1 MPTQAASTY
10 LEAIR
15 HLPVGSALIIP
26 DVSWAEYEALLAEL
40 GDGYAV
46 RVTYDQGRLEIVS
59 PSGKHE
65 KWKEFILRVAGVL
78 ADELGTG
85 LESFGSTTFK
95 HEGLQQGA
103 EPDTCFYV
111 QHATQ
116 VIGKDELDL
125 AVDLPPDVV
134 VEIDVS
140 HSSKR
145 KLTFYAKLGVP
156 EVWRYDGQHAFMY
169 QRSGAGYTE
178 IPASVAFPAFT
189 AEELTVLLR
198 QLKAEGQQT
207 ILEAF
212 RRSLRE
218 RRDA

>member
-10 LEAIR
+10 IEAIR

-26 DVSWAEYEALLAEL
+26 DVPWAEYEELLAEL
-40 GDGYAV
+40 GEGYAV

-65 KWKEFILRVAGVL
+65 KWSQFVGAIARVL
-78 ADELGTG
+78 ATEFGTH

-95 HEGLQQGA
+95 HQALQQGA

-111 QHATQ
+111 QHAGQ

-125 AVDLPPDVV
+125 AVDPPPDVV

-145 KLTFYAKLGVP
+145 KLTFYAKVGVP
-156 EVWRYDGQHAFMY
+156 EVWRYDGQRAFMY
-169 QRSGAGYTE
+169 QRSGTGYTE
-178 IPASVAFPAFT
+178 VPASLAFPAFT
-189 AEELTVLLR
+189 ADTLTALLR
-198 QLKAEGQQT
+198 QLKIEGQQT
-207 ILEAF
+207 VLEAF
-212 RRSLRE
+212 QRSLRE
-218 RRDA
+218 CRDP